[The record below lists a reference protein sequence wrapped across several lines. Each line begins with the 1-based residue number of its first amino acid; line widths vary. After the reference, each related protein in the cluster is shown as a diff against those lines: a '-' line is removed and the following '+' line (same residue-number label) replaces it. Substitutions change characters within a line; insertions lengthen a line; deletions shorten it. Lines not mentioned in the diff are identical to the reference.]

1 MEDLLILKNKKVKKL
16 VHINLI
22 VSYLVSVIGIGFIW
36 IFKNHF
42 ISFYLLDI
50 GIIVFRTGLLIGVFA
65 IIYGLFFEKYLNC

>member
-22 VSYLVSVIGIGFIW
+22 VSYLVSAIGIGFIW